1 VADAHGA
8 QRGALGVRSLKELPD
23 IRLLPDALRRT
34 VDEWSRTRWED
45 LRFSDARGAVLVC
58 AALLA
63 IVLLVLLIRVVQGRR
78 AGRTHIAL
86 PALLP
91 VMRVSP
97 LSAARYAPA
106 LLFVIGVPL
115 FAMAL
120 ADPHTG
126 CAREEVSYPGR
137 RIALLV
143 DASTSMVM
151 SFKSTTFKTQGES
164 TFFTAVAGAEA
175 FIQRRMKGPY
185 RDVVAL
191 IQFGNQAYVVTP
203 FTTDYENILLSV
215 RLISDPREWGRFSDW
230 GTTIIEGIDQA
241 TQLFKAFNFINASG
255 NLMVVFT
262 DGRDS
267 ELNRAEKP
275 LDKLVN
281 EARTLKIPVHMIRT
295 AYNYRFGEVPQDK
308 IWKPVVE
315 RTGGRFYAVYDDE
328 SLSRAL
334 LDIDRLSPGRIE
346 TREYSV
352 RRPRFA
358 GWVLVAVGLWLT
370 AALLKLNFGIFRTF
384 P

>member
-1 VADAHGA
+1 VADAYGA
-8 QRGALGVRSLKELPD
+8 ERGALGVRGLDVPD
-23 IRLLPDALRRT
+23 IRQLPDALRRT

-45 LRFSDARGAVLVC
+45 LRFSDARGAILVC

-63 IVLLVLLIRVVQGRR
+63 IVLLVLLIRAVQGRR
-78 AGRTHIAL
+78 AGRTHIAV

-91 VMRVSP
+91 LMRASH
-97 LSAARYAPA
+97 LSAVRYLPV
-106 LLFVIGVPL
+106 LLFVIGLPL

-126 CAREEVSYPGR
+126 FTREEVSYPGR

-185 RDVVAL
+185 HDVVAL

-215 RLISDPREWGRFSDW
+215 RLIGDPREWGRFSDW
-230 GTTIIEGIDQA
+230 GTTIVEGIDQA
-241 TQLFKAFNFINASG
+241 TQLFKAFNFVNASG

-267 ELNRAEKP
+267 ELNRSNKP

-295 AYNYRFGEVPQDK
+295 GYNYRFGEVPQDK
-308 IWKPVVE
+308 IWKGVVE
-315 RTGGRFYAVYDDE
+315 RTGGRFYAAYDDE

-352 RRPRFA
+352 QRPRFSA
-358 GWVLVAVGLWLT
+358 YALAAVALWML
-370 AALLKLNFGIFRTF
+370 AAMLKLSVPVFRTF